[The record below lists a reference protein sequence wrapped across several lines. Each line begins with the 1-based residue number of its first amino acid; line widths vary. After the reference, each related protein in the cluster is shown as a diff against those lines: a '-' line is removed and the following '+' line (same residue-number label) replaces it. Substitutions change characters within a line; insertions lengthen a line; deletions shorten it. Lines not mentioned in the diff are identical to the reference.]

1 MFVHSYSIQ
10 PLDEEA
16 DLDMVDQQ
24 SDDDLPPTSFDE
36 DDNEVIVFLMFIWNG
51 IVCVYTRVLMF
62 SQIAEIYFVSIS
74 EALCCAECFIK
85 GS

>member
-36 DDNEVIVFLMFIWNG
+36 DDNEVIVFLILIWNG
-51 IVCVYTRVLMF
+51 IVCVDTQVC
-62 SQIAEIYFVSIS
+62 SCSVHAV
-74 EALCCAECFIK
+74 
-85 GS
+85 